1 MDNRFITL
9 NISNESSY
17 IIKLVHKELSK
28 ISEYFSGSS
37 VSERALVIVDEQVH
51 FYHRDWIDSTL
62 GKIFKY
68 LSSYIVPSGEKSKNL
83 SQFSSLLH
91 WILEQPIERNTPF
104 IVIGGGVVGDLG
116 GFVAAST
123 LRGLPLYHVPTT
135 LLAMVDSAIGGKTGI
150 NHSTGKNLI
159 GSFYQPKGVF
169 ADTHF
174 LSTLNRKEWTNGL
187 SEILKYAFVQDRGI
201 FTNLEELFAQNH
213 DYEPSKW
220 LDVIY
225 RSAQIKSEI
234 VAVDA
239 LEKGKREFLNFGHT
253 FGHAIENIADYG
265 TFSHGEAIF
274 AGMYAAILTSNKFL
288 NAKIDPNMIL
298 QYASRYNF
306 SLASLRYLIPDLIEQ
321 MKRDKKVKQSHIRL
335 ILLQDIEAPVA
346 YIVENENH
354 LSAVWKQTIDTFS

>member
-1 MDNRFITL
+1 MDNRFTTL

-17 IIKLVHKELSK
+17 TIKLVHKELSK
-28 ISEYFSGSS
+28 ISEYFSGPS

-51 FYHRDWIDSTL
+51 FYHRDWIESTL

-83 SQFSSLLH
+83 NQFSSLLH

-123 LRGLPLYHVPTT
+123 LRGLPLYHIPTT

-159 GSFYQPKGVF
+159 GSFYQPVGVL

-187 SEILKYAFVQDRGI
+187 SEILKYAFIQDRDI

-220 LDVIY
+220 LDVIH

-239 LEKGKREFLNFGHT
+239 LEKGRREFLNFGHT

-265 TFSHGEAIF
+265 TFSHG
-274 AGMYAAILTSNKFL
+274 
-288 NAKIDPNMIL
+288 
-298 QYASRYNF
+298 
-306 SLASLRYLIPDLIEQ
+306 
-321 MKRDKKVKQSHIRL
+321 
-335 ILLQDIEAPVA
+335 
-346 YIVENENH
+346 
-354 LSAVWKQTIDTFS
+354 